1 MSVHQVHPNFTTL
14 FTSVHFFLLKVN
26 TKLEN
31 MKYSSEL
38 YLGTIFRKVKVKRL
52 ILKVTLR
59 WAWGEMVVFMPFK
72 SKSQKRN
79 PKSDIALLKIL
90 AIHVILNIILL
101 S

>member
-38 YLGTIFRKVKVKRL
+38 YLGTIFQ
-52 ILKVTLR
+52 
-59 WAWGEMVVFMPFK
+59 ESQ
-72 SKSQKRN
+72 SKKIN
-79 PKSDIALLKIL
+79 PKSDIALGLGGNGCFY
-90 AIHVILNIILL
+90 AI
-101 S
+101 